1 MRSISR
7 PPRPLDR
14 DAEQL
19 RDRLTAL
26 SRLRA
31 LRDPIAMSCEDA
43 ALTPPQIHALL
54 SLGTDG
60 PLAMGELARRVGVTE
75 KTVTGLVDRLE
86 RDGFVQ
92 RERDAGDRR
101 VVHAR
106 LTSKGTQ
113 ISARMNQEI
122 LRKLGTLL
130 GLLDAPD
137 RKALLRIVDK
147 VVARLAE
154 PAAGTSQP

>member
-7 PPRPLDR
+7 PSRSLDR
-14 DAEQL
+14 EAESL
-19 RDRLTAL
+19 RERLTAL

-31 LRDPIAMSCEDA
+31 IRDPIAMSCEDA

-86 RDGFVQ
+86 RDGWVL
-92 RERDAGDRR
+92 RARDAGDRR

-106 LTSKGTQ
+106 LTPKGEE
-113 ISARMNQEI
+113 IAARMDAEI
-122 LRKLGTLL
+122 LGKLRTLL

-147 VVARLAE
+147 LVARLAE
-154 PAAGTSQP
+154 PAAGSSQP